1 MPVRPHA
8 SRPLLAA
15 LFAPA
20 LLLSAPAMAQS
31 AAPKPETN
39 MIDEICTPQSA
50 SAYNPQTDW
59 AWLCRYHA
67 ANLALPGGRADIV
80 FIGDSITEGWSRFT
94 PGLFTGGIVNRGIS
108 GQTSP
113 QLLLRFMADVV
124 ALKPR
129 VVHLM
134 IGTNDIA
141 GNTGPTTPEAWK
153 NNLRA
158 MVELARA
165 NDIRVIL
172 GSIPPADH
180 MSWRPD
186 LRPAA
191 QIAALNEWL
200 KQFAAE
206 RGLTYADYHAVLS
219 GPSGELRSEFGRDG
233 VHPEAAGYAVMEP
246 VTRAA
251 LAAALKD

>member
-1 MPVRPHA
+1 MPVRPRTSA
-8 SRPLLAA
+8 LL
-15 LFAPA
+15 LTLPA
-20 LLLSAPAMAQS
+20 LLLSAPAWGQTTTA
-31 AAPKPETN
+31 KPESY
-39 MIDEICTPQSA
+39 MLDEACTPQSA
-50 SAYNPQTDW
+50 GAYNPQADW

-67 ANLALPGGRADIV
+67 ANLALPGQHADIV

-113 QLLLRFMADVV
+113 QLLLRFMADVI

-141 GNTGPTTPEAWK
+141 GNTGPTTPVAYQ
-153 NNLRA
+153 NNVRA
-158 MVELARA
+158 MVTLAKA
-165 NDIRVIL
+165 AGIRVIL
-172 GSIPPADH
+172 GSIPPADR
-180 MSWRPD
+180 MSWRPEVK
-186 LRPAA
+186 PAPR
-191 QIAALNEWL
+191 IAELNRWL
-200 KQFAAE
+200 KDYAKEQQ
-206 RGLTYADYHAVLS
+206 LTFADYHAILS
-219 GPSGELRSEFGRDG
+219 GPNGELRTEFGRDG

-251 LAAALKD
+251 LAAALSRAVP